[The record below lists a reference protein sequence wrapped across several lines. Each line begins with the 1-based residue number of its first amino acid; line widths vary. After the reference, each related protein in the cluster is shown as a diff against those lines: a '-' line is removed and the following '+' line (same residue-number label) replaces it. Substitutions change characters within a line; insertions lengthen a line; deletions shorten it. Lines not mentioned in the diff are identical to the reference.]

1 MKIVIAID
9 SFKGCLSSMEA
20 NAAAAEG
27 VKDVCK
33 DADIKQVIVS
43 DGGEGFLTAYHAAL
57 GGEFVELTVMNPL
70 MRPVRAR
77 YLLKNRLAV
86 IEMAE
91 ASGLTLIAK
100 EERNPMLA
108 TTYGTG
114 QLIADAVKKGVE
126 RIIVG
131 LGGSATCDAGWGML
145 QALIDNFSKNGKW
158 EEMDELKRK
167 RFTIASDVRN
177 PLCGEHGAA
186 RVFAPQKGATQE
198 MVELLEARAK
208 QFADASAR
216 RFGFDRSEEVG
227 AGAAGGLGYALMQY
241 LDADCQSGID
251 LLLEAMDFEKFA
263 CDADCVVTGEGSA
276 DRQTLMGKLPMGVL
290 RHAGKAAVCLIA
302 GQVNDRQELLQAGFA
317 HVECV
322 NPPEISLEEAMR
334 PEVAKQ
340 NIRWT
345 VCGILRT
352 NSFSFKKTKSTK

>member
-1 MKIVIAID
+1 MKIIVAID
-9 SFKGCLSSMEA
+9 SFKECLTSVEA
-20 NAAAAEG
+20 NAAACRG
-27 VKDVCK
+27 VLQKHPE
-33 DADIKQVIVS
+33 AQVVQIPVS
-43 DGGEGFLTAYHAAL
+43 DGGEGWIAAFYAVI
-57 GGEFVELTVMNPL
+57 GGELIETDVLDPL
-70 MRPVRAR
+70 MRPIRTC
-77 YLLKNRLAV
+77 YLKKEELAV
-86 IEMAE
+86 IEIAK
-91 ASGLTLIAK
+91 ASGLTLLKI
-100 EERNPMLA
+100 EERNPMMA
-108 TTYGTG
+108 SSYGTG
-114 QLIADAVKKGVE
+114 MLIADAVKKGCT
-126 RIIVG
+126 RFIIG
-131 LGGSATCDAGWGML
+131 LGGSATCDAGRGML
-145 QALIDNFSKNGKW
+145 QALIDNFSKNREW
-158 EEMDELKRK
+158 EKMDELKRI

-216 RFGFDRSEEVG
+216 RFGFDRSEEAG

-251 LLLEAMDFEKFA
+251 LLLETMDFEKLA

-290 RHAGKAAVCLIA
+290 RHAGKATLCLIA

-317 HVECV
+317 HVECI

-334 PEVAKQ
+334 PDVAKQ
-340 NIRWT
+340 NIRRT

-352 NSFSFKKTKSTK
+352 NSIS